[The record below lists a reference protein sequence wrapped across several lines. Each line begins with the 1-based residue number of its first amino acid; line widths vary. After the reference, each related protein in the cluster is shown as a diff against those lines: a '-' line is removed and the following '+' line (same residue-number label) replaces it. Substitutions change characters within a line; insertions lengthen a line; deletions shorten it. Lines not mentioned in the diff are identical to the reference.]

1 MIFVLTMDMDNA
13 SFEDDFHTQMHKIFR
28 KIEDEISLK
37 TSGPHSI
44 KDLNGNSVGSWSIVD
59 D

>member
-1 MIFVLTMDMDNA
+1 MDMDNA